1 MSRPLPLFGAHL
13 SIAGGLQNA
22 LYAGRDI
29 GCDCVQLFVK
39 NQRQWNAA
47 SLLPGQI
54 EAFRAAQRETG
65 LMPLLAHAGY
75 LLNLASPVAQMRRR
89 SKTAL
94 LDELRRCEALG
105 IDGLIFHPGSA
116 KGDSE
121 QVALRRVATG
131 LNEILRKTEG
141 FRTRLLIEN
150 TAGQGA
156 NIGHRFE
163 QIATIIDRVE
173 QPERVGVCLDTC
185 HLFVAGYDFR
195 TAEGYRGVMEELDT
209 VMNVA
214 LIKCV
219 HVNDS
224 KGRLGSRLDRHEHI
238 GKGQIKKSGFAHF
251 VNDPHF
257 ARIPMILETP
267 KGKDG
272 RGVDY
277 DKLNL
282 KRLRSLIRR

>member
-39 NQRQWNAA
+39 NQRQWKAA
-47 SLLPGQI
+47 SLLPMQI
-54 EAFRAAQRETG
+54 EAFRAARRETG
-65 LMPLLAHAGY
+65 LTPLLAHASY
-75 LLNLASPVAQMRRR
+75 LLNLASPLADMRRR

-94 LDELRRCEALG
+94 LDELQRCEALG
-105 IDGLIFHPGSA
+105 IDYLIFHPGSA

-121 QVALRRVATG
+121 HAALRRVARG
-131 LNEILRKTEG
+131 LNEILRKTKG
-141 FRTRLLIEN
+141 LRTRLLIES

-156 NIGHRFE
+156 TIGHRFE
-163 QIATIIDRVE
+163 QIAAIIDRVE
-173 QPERVGVCLDTC
+173 RPERVGVCLDTC
-185 HLFVAGYDFR
+185 HLFAAGYDFR
-195 TAEGYRGVMEELDT
+195 AAEGYRAMMEELDT
-209 VMNVA
+209 VMSVA
-214 LIKCV
+214 QVKCV

-238 GKGQIKKSGFAHF
+238 GKGQIKKSGFAHLI
-251 VNDPHF
+251 NDPHF
-257 ARIPMILETP
+257 AGIPMILETP

-272 RGVDY
+272 RGVNY